1 MGTKEKMKVLTGGVI
16 LIALGI
22 LIFLNSM
29 GYYGFDKSWPIFL
42 IVISICTLVQQVR
55 DIGGW
60 LIGFVGIAFLVI
72 KNVNITDL
80 DKYATYAIYALP
92 ALLVLLGAYILFNHF
107 RKRQSD

>member
-1 MGTKEKMKVLTGGVI
+1 MGTKEKMKVLTGGII

-22 LIFLNSM
+22 LIFLNTM

-42 IVISICTLVQQVR
+42 IVISMCALVQQVK

-72 KNVNITDL
+72 KNVHTDDL
-80 DKYATYAIYALP
+80 DKYSTYAIYALP
-92 ALLVLLGAYILFNHF
+92 ALLVLLGLCIIVNHF
-107 RKRQSD
+107 RKRESD

>member
-16 LIALGI
+16 LIALGV

-29 GYYGFDKSWPIFL
+29 NYYGFDKSWPIFL
-42 IVISICTLVQQVR
+42 IVISICTLVQQVK

-60 LIGFVGIAFLVI
+60 LIGIVGIAFLVI
-72 KNVNITDL
+72 KNANTIL
-80 DKYATYAIYALP
+80 DKYAQYVTYAIYALP

-107 RKRQSD
+107 RK

>member
-60 LIGFVGIAFLVI
+60 LIGLSVSPFL
-72 KNVNITDL
+72 
-80 DKYATYAIYALP
+80 
-92 ALLVLLGAYILFNHF
+92 
-107 RKRQSD
+107 